1 MKLILNLTF
10 FLLALITLGDNAF
23 SLTDYEI
30 KKICKKEKKESTC
43 IKNLQE
49 KRSTLQK
56 GNPIEIPVIQLY
68 KR

>member
-1 MKLILNLTF
+1 MNLILNLTF
-10 FLLALITLGDNAF
+10 FLFALIILGDKAF

-30 KKICKKEKKESTC
+30 KKICKKEKIESTC

-56 GNPIEIPVIQLY
+56 GNLIEIPVIQLY

>member
-1 MKLILNLTF
+1 MKLILNLTL
-10 FLLALITLGDNAF
+10 FLFALIIIGDKGF
-23 SLTDYEI
+23 SLTNYEI

-43 IKNLQE
+43 ILNLRE

-56 GNPIEIPVIQLY
+56 GNLIEIPVVPY